1 MSNQLL
7 NQTVK
12 QTVNVVIVN
21 KKSFSP
27 SIIGTFEDNSA
38 GNIFAE
44 ELFIKICKTNS
55 PYTFEDGDIAGISED
70 LLDNGYLETDEIQI
84 CITHSLNEFD
94 NAQLA

>member
-1 MSNQLL
+1 MSQELL
-7 NQTVK
+7 NNTVK
-12 QTVNVVIVN
+12 QTVNVVMVD

-44 ELFIKICKTNS
+44 ELFIKTCKTQNS
-55 PYTFEDGDIAGISED
+55 IAFENFDSLDIEF
-70 LLDNGYLETDEIQI
+70 LLDDSYFETDKVQI

-94 NAQLA
+94 NTQLV